1 MLSRSR
7 GPGGEPAG
15 DPSVPARLLRAWRDS
30 WRARAGL
37 LLLVT
42 AVTGF
47 LAVSAA
53 PDDGKVIGI
62 WPVGAAAGALLWS
75 PRRVAPW
82 LLPPVLGLAL
92 LSVGLGGRP
101 PEVAV
106 GYALTITVEVALVW
120 RLLSR
125 GRGLTWRLRDD
136 GDLRRWVGTCFL
148 AGAVGAAGGALTSW
162 ATGFGDPAYV
172 ALGLGTAHLAS
183 HLVLTPLWAQ
193 LPQHSDIAG
202 RGEHLLQW
210 ASIAVAAPLVFWPG
224 DLPSVV
230 FVLIPLLAWSA
241 LRIGAREA
249 LAQMVLLLAFAV
261 LLTTDGHGPFAAA
274 PELHDLPRDMRGVL
288 LAAFAAVCALI
299 VVPLILRVGES
310 IEAARVA
317 RAERDTL
324 DRIVS
329 STTGVAIIGADRDS
343 RITLFNPGAE
353 RMLGYAAEEVMGR
366 STLIFHS
373 RETIAVKA
381 AELGVEPTLQAV
393 ADHMLEHAMAGVDM
407 VFLRA
412 DGVARTHSMT
422 LSRLTDEAGEVI
434 GYLSTSED
442 VTDRVEAEEALRS
455 ALQRMQEVDSVKD
468 AFVSSVSH
476 ELRTPITSI
485 HGYLELLLDGE
496 FGDLEAPQHGAL
508 AKVSRNAE
516 RLLALIDDLLTL
528 SRLQEDGLKLAPRV
542 VDLRQV
548 VTAVCEVVAPAAE
561 TGGLGLAVDL
571 PEDPVPF
578 LGDRDLLERAVVNL
592 VANAVKFTPRG
603 GRVDVGLATGDDG
616 TTLQVSD
623 TGIGIPVTEQ
633 ELLFSRFFRS
643 SNAQRQAIPGSGLGL
658 SIAHAVVLQHGGS
671 IRVASAEGEGT
682 TFWVELPALV

>member
-1 MLSRSR
+1 ML
-7 GPGGEPAG
+7 E
-15 DPSVPARLLRAWRDS
+15 AWTGS
-30 WRARAGL
+30 WRVRAGAL
-37 LLLVT
+37 LLLT

-47 LAVSAA
+47 SAVSAA

-82 LLPPVLGLAL
+82 LLPVVLGLAL
-92 LSVGLGGRP
+92 ASVGLGGRP
-101 PEVAV
+101 VLVAL
-106 GYALTITVEVALVW
+106 GYAVTITVEVALVW
-120 RLLSR
+120 WLLSR
-125 GRGLTWRLRDD
+125 GMGRTWRLRDD

-148 AGAVGAAGGALTSW
+148 AGWVGAAGGALTSW
-162 ATGFGDPAYV
+162 LTDFGDPAYV
-172 ALGLGTAHLAS
+172 ALGLGAAHLAS

-210 ASIAVAAPLVFWPG
+210 GSIALAAPLVFWPD
-224 DLPSVV
+224 DLPSLV
-230 FVLIPLLAWSA
+230 FLLIPLLAWSA

-261 LLTTDGHGPFAAA
+261 LLTTKGYGPFAAA
-274 PELHDLPRDMRGVL
+274 PDLHGLPRDMRGVL

-329 STTGVAIIGADRDS
+329 STTGIAIIGADRDS

-353 RMLGYAAEEVMGR
+353 QMLGYAAAEVLGR
-366 STLIFHS
+366 STLMFHS
-373 RETIAVKA
+373 RETIGAKA
-381 AELGVEPTLQAV
+381 AELGVEPSLQAV
-393 ADHMLEHAMAGVDM
+393 ADALLEQGTAGVDM
-407 VFLRA
+407 GFVRA
-412 DGVARTHSMT
+412 DGVERTHSMT

-442 VTDRVEAEEALRS
+442 VTERVEAEDALRS

-485 HGYLELLLDGE
+485 HGYLELLLDDAFGE
-496 FGDLEAPQHGAL
+496 LGVEQRGAI

-516 RLLALIDDLLTL
+516 RLLGLIDDLLTL

-548 VTAVCEVVAPAAE
+548 VTEACGVVAPAAE
-561 TGGLGLAVDL
+561 TGGLGLGIDL
-571 PEDPVPF
+571 PQEPVPF
-578 LGDRDLLERAVVNL
+578 LGDRDMLERAVVNL
-592 VANAVKFTPRG
+592 VANAVKFTPAG
-603 GRVDVGLATGDDG
+603 GRVDVGLATAGEV

-623 TGIGIPVTEQ
+623 TGIGIPLAEQ
-633 ELLFSRFFRS
+633 ELLFTRFFRS

-658 SIAHAVVLQHGGS
+658 SIAHAVVRQHGGT
-671 IRVASAEGEGT
+671 IRVVSAEGEGT
-682 TFWVELPALV
+682 TFWVQLPALV